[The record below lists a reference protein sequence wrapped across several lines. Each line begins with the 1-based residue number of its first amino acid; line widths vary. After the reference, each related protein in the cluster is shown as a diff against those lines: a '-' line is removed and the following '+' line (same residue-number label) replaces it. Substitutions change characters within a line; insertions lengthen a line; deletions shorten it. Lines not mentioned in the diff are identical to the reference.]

1 MNVSPSFCCGNGGCD
16 HFKNVND
23 TYGHQAGDA
32 VLHSVAQTLLRTL
45 SPQGTVCR
53 YGGEELAVFFPQK
66 KTSEVV
72 PLMERAREE
81 IEKSK
86 TESGKKRISVTIS
99 CGISHREITAQT
111 VMEVIHAADKALYKA
126 KKGGRNQVRCAK
138 ACRK

>member
-1 MNVSPSFCCGNGGCD
+1 MNVTPPFAVAMVDID

-99 CGISHREITAQT
+99 CWDIVSGDCSTNG
-111 VMEVIHAADKALYKA
+111 D
-126 KKGGRNQVRCAK
+126 GGYPRC
-138 ACRK
+138 R